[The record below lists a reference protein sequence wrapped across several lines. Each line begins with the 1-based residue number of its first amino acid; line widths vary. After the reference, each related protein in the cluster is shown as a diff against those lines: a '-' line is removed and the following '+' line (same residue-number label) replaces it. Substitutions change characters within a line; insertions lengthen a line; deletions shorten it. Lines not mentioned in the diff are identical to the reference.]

1 MTIKH
6 QGGDAKTLIRVHYDN
21 CSIILLVLLITSINH
36 DLNYLSILESS
47 LHKGVIMNPNGIITS
62 INKCFLFTHKSK

>member
-47 LHKGVIMNPNGIITS
+47 LHKGGDYEPQWHN
-62 INKCFLFTHKSK
+62 HKHK